1 MNEKKVMISYKYYF
15 FLLEKKLTNAVFPRG
30 ACTTVGTVTRRR
42 DESKKDTKK
51 VGKERQNPRKK
62 KSNFGKSPN
71 CAPYI
76 RVLPLEPLESSTDTT
91 KEGTNWYIFLSKTRN
106 NKV

>member
-51 VGKERQNPRKK
+51 SGQRKTKSEKKEIEFWKISKLRSIHSCFTSRTVRKLYGHDEGRNKLVYFPLQN
-62 KSNFGKSPN
+62 
-71 CAPYI
+71 
-76 RVLPLEPLESSTDTT
+76 
-91 KEGTNWYIFLSKTRN
+91 
-106 NKV
+106 

>member
-51 VGKERQNPRKK
+51 VDKERQRKT
-62 KSNFGKSPN
+62 KSEEKEIEFSKISKLRSIHSCFTSRTVRKVYGHDERRNKLVYF
-71 CAPYI
+71 
-76 RVLPLEPLESSTDTT
+76 PLQ
-91 KEGTNWYIFLSKTRN
+91 N
-106 NKV
+106 